1 MDERIEARIAGL
13 EAEIA
18 TLKAMVPAMRR
29 PRSRRAALQNIAA
42 TTVVGCGPSA
52 TIQILSNTVT
62 DFVVDVIGFY
72 QEQDRW

>member
-1 MDERIEARIAGL
+1 
-13 EAEIA
+13 
-18 TLKAMVPAMRR
+18 MRR

-72 QEQDRW
+72 QEQDRG